1 MRRNLMVI
9 YVMWL
14 RDIKRFVRAPSRI
27 IGSLVIPFL
36 LLISLGLGF
45 GKTAIPG
52 LSGST
57 GYLGFLV
64 PGMAAMTILFT
75 GMFSGLSVLWDRQ
88 YGFLKE
94 IMVAPVSRV
103 SIVIGRIVSGATTGV
118 IQTYLLIFISI
129 LIGFRLPPILPLF
142 VSLIFMILM
151 AFIFTSIGLIFA
163 SRMKDE
169 QGFGLIMNFIVFP
182 LLFLSG
188 AFVPLNNFPLWVKI
202 ISYANPMTYGVE
214 GLRHSLLGF
223 SMISLPV
230 CLTVMGSIAVLLIII
245 GAYFFETSEVV

>member
-14 RDIKRFVRAPSRI
+14 RDMKRFVRAPSRI

-36 LLISLGLGF
+36 LLVSLGLGF
-45 GKTAIPG
+45 GKMAIPG
-52 LSGST
+52 VSAGT

-103 SIVIGRIVSGATTGV
+103 SIVIGRIVSGATTGI
-118 IQTYLLIFISI
+118 IQTYLLIFVSI
-129 LIGFRLPPILPLF
+129 FIGFKLPSFLSLF
-142 VSLIFMILM
+142 IALIFMVLM

-169 QGFGLIMNFIVFP
+169 QGFGLIMNFLVFP
-182 LLFLSG
+182 LLLLSG
-188 AFVPLNNFPLWVKI
+188 AFVPMNNFPAWVKI
-202 ISYANPMTYGVE
+202 VSLANPMTYGVD
-214 GLRHSLLGF
+214 GLRNTLLGTSVIPLPVSLLV
-223 SMISLPV
+223 S
-230 CLTVMGSIAVLLIII
+230 GSIAVLLIIA
-245 GAYFFETSEVV
+245 GAWFFETSEIV

>member
-1 MRRNLMVI
+1 MAI

-14 RDIKRFVRAPSRI
+14 RDMKIFVRAPSRI

-36 LLISLGLGF
+36 LLISLGLGL
-45 GKTAIPG
+45 GKMAMPG
-52 LSGST
+52 LSADV

-103 SIVIGRIVSGATTGV
+103 SIVIGRIASGASTGV
-118 IQTYLLIFISI
+118 IQTYLLIFVSI
-129 LIGFRLPPILPLF
+129 FIGFKLPSF
-142 VSLIFMILM
+142 FSLCFALVYMILM

-169 QGFGLIMNFIVFP
+169 QGFGLIMNFLVFP

-188 AFVPLNNFPLWVKI
+188 TFVPLNNFPGWMKI
-202 ISYANPMTYGVE
+202 ISYCNPLTYGVD
-214 GLRHSLLGF
+214 GLRNTLLG
-223 SMISLPV
+223 SSLIPLPV
-230 CLTVMGSIAVLLIII
+230 SMGVMGVAAVLLIVL
-245 GAYFFETSEVV
+245 GSYFFETSEVI

>member
-1 MRRNLMVI
+1 MKRNLMVI

-14 RDIKRFVRAPSRI
+14 RDMKRFVRAPSRI

-36 LLISLGLGF
+36 LLISLGLGL
-45 GKTAIPG
+45 GKMAVPG
-52 LSGST
+52 LSANV

-129 LIGFRLPPILPLF
+129 FIGFKLPSIL
-142 VSLIFMILM
+142 SLCIALVFMILM

-169 QGFGLIMNFIVFP
+169 QGFGLIMNFLVFP

-202 ISYANPMTYGVE
+202 VSFANPMTYGVD
-214 GLRHSLLGF
+214 GLRNTLLG
-223 SMISLPV
+223 SSAIPLPV
-230 CLTVMGSIAVLLIII
+230 SLIVSGSIAVLLIIA
-245 GAYFFETSEVV
+245 GSWFFETSEIV